1 MKFLLVSCCLRGLGV
16 GVVVDYANMTMTT
29 QTLSENFKGFS
40 QILKEQSGE
49 KRYLGGFKN
58 PITIIYKHEKTPF
71 PTEKNA
77 CSHSRFLCGR
87 VIF

>member
-1 MKFLLVSCCLRGLGV
+1 MHFRKYQIKFLLVSCCLRGLGV

-49 KRYLGGFKN
+49 KKYADVFTN
-58 PITIIYKHEKTPF
+58 SI
-71 PTEKNA
+71 A
-77 CSHSRFLCGR
+77 
-87 VIF
+87 IF